1 MFRSICERFNVGRN
15 TALYITRRVVRAL
28 VDLAP
33 VIIKW
38 PTDERL
44 NKVWEGFESMS
55 TFPKVIGAIDGTHIN
70 IPVPKHYPESY
81 VNRKGHHSIQTSSVF
96 AILLQM
102 FPIKFYVMYIFY

>member
-1 MFRSICERFNVGRN
+1 MFYFFMFRSICERFNVGRS

-28 VDLAP
+28 VELAP

-44 NKVWEGFESMS
+44 NEVWEGFESTS

-70 IPVPKHYPESY
+70 IPAPKHHPESY
-81 VNRKGHHSIQTSSVF
+81 INRKGHHSIQLQVC
-96 AILLQM
+96 LLFYSKC
-102 FPIKFYVMYIFY
+102 FPLHFM